1 MARAHTIGSAIT
13 SARRLRKSCSN
24 SSSVIRSKKPF
35 VHLRTRLKQDAPNRT
50 HTRKKHASVPG
61 MGHALVHFIQRLFYG
76 NTPLVDESRIPVTKQ
91 TYTLEIIPHLY
102 DSSLFVMQI
111 FLKMKF
117 STNSYKPSSLGYFIA
132 SRYEIRAWLAS
143 LLIDDFLAPAT
154 SALLSLLTALLRL
167 RGRAPRRVRNAS
179 RSCTPSRLEP
189 SHSP

>member
-1 MARAHTIGSAIT
+1 
-13 SARRLRKSCSN
+13 
-24 SSSVIRSKKPF
+24 
-35 VHLRTRLKQDAPNRT
+35 
-50 HTRKKHASVPG
+50 

-91 TYTLEIIPHLY
+91 AYTLEIIPHLY

-167 RGRAPRRVRNAS
+167 RGRAPRTFETLRVLARHHGWNPLIRPNRIRRCVRTLPETLTSSPERRNPWPRLATAPPARAAVFS
-179 RSCTPSRLEP
+179 QGRITRWFEDPFQRRS
-189 SHSP
+189 